1 MLHLGHKNDMR
12 DKSRDKNR
20 ELEDIEAALEATK
33 VMDVHCFLFSNVCK
47 IRINFLSM

>member
-1 MLHLGHKNDMR
+1 MLHLGNKNDTG

-20 ELEDIEAALEATK
+20 ELEDIEASLEATK

-47 IRINFLSM
+47 IIINFISM